1 VHELSIAQSLIEL
14 ACEAALREGAD
25 RVAKLNVRIGQLAGV
40 VAEAL
45 QFSFEIAAEGTLC
58 EGAALEI
65 EEVPIA
71 VLCPRCNDVKMLPDG
86 YNFCCPIC
94 GSPTP
99 EIVAGRE
106 LDLISLELAPHAS
119 AHP

>member
-1 VHELSIAQSLIEL
+1 MNSRLPQSLIEL

-25 RVAKLNVRIGQLAGV
+25 RVAKLHLRIGQLSGV
-40 VAEAL
+40 VKEAL
-45 QFSFEIAAEGTLC
+45 QFSFEMAAEGTLC

-71 VLCPRCNDVKMLPDG
+71 VMCPRCDAVKMLPDG
-86 YNFCCPIC
+86 YNFCCPTC
-94 GSPTP
+94 GSPTS

-119 AHP
+119 AHS